1 MVDRQGVALG
11 VLGARVVDEAH
22 VLREVHVHVALVEL
36 ARGEHAVAVELAL
49 VIAPLPLEGGRGL
62 AQADDED
69 APHVGQSGLL
79 DLEDL
84 LLGGAGLDEGAQLEG
99 GAAQDDLQA
108 TVHGSGVAGGLG
120 LGHRNLGDKAVLKVE
135 GHRHVPLAAV
145 GEDVAEQEL
154 QEATVEFLGLRG
166 GDDIGEEEVGALELV
181 PEQHVVLRELEVL
194 ETQVGARGR
203 AQQVQGGEEP
213 AAAGLL
219 LRRHL
224 PVVHLVGHDRGG
236 GDHLGAVEG
245 DRLDAGVGDGVAC
258 DRAGGV

>member
-1 MVDRQGVALG
+1 M
-11 VLGARVVDEAH
+11 
-22 VLREVHVHVALVEL
+22 
-36 ARGEHAVAVELAL
+36 ELAL
-49 VIAPLPLEGGRGL
+49 IVSPLPLEGGRRL

-69 APHVGQSGLL
+69 APHVGQRGLL

-84 LLGGAGLDEGAQLEG
+84 LLGGASLDEGAQLEG
-99 GAAQDDLQA
+99 RAAQDDLEA
-108 TVHGSGVAGGLG
+108 VVHGGGVTGGLG
-120 LGHRNLGDKAVLKVE
+120 LGHRDLRDEAVLEVQ

-154 QEATVEFLGLRG
+154 QEAAVEVLGLRG
-166 GDDIGEEEVGALELV
+166 RDDIGEEEVGALKLV
-181 PEQHVVLRELEVL
+181 PEEHVVLRELEVL
-194 ETQVGARGR
+194 EAQVGARGR

-224 PVVHLVGHDRGG
+224 PVVHLVGYDRGG
-236 GDHLGAVEG
+236 RDHLGAVEG